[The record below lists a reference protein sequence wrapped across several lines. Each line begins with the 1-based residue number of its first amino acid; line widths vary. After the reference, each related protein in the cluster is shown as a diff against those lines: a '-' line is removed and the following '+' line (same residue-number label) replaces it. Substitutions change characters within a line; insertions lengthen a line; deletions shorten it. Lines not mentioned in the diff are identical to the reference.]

1 MGNLLKREQIKM
13 KISLT
18 NQQKV
23 FLTAQAATLKVPA
36 QEKFLRRVANIL
48 ERCPQTTISTNHL
61 IMAVQTV
68 LSDTPCCDVI
78 ISRCNGATDDA
89 DDPRVRRD
97 Y

>member
-36 QEKFLRRVANIL
+36 QEKFLWPTSWSAVRRQRSA
-48 ERCPQTTISTNHL
+48 QTT
-61 IMAVQTV
+61 
-68 LSDTPCCDVI
+68 
-78 ISRCNGATDDA
+78 
-89 DDPRVRRD
+89 
-97 Y
+97 